1 MKRDNDMPVNGQSIG
16 IIKDKETATFVDY
29 FFESDL
35 WCKDPR
41 FQSWAMKIGECRGLF
56 RVDRETLGTE
66 LLFRMVG
73 DDAGSRFD
81 KAPSKVLKE
90 FHITG
95 SWPDRTQFA
104 SG

>member
-1 MKRDNDMPVNGQSIG
+1 MKLDDNMRVDGQSIR
-16 IIKDKETATFVDY
+16 IIKDKDTVTFVDY
-29 FFESDL
+29 FFEADF
-35 WCKDPR
+35 WCKNPR
-41 FQSWAMKIGECRGLF
+41 FQSRSMKTGECRGLF
-56 RVDRETLGTE
+56 RVDRETLGAE
-66 LLFRMVG
+66 LLLPMVG

-81 KAPSKVLKE
+81 KAASKVLKK

>member
-1 MKRDNDMPVNGQSIG
+1 MKLDDNMRVDGQSIR
-16 IIKDKETATFVDY
+16 IIKDKDAVTFVDY
-29 FFESDL
+29 FFEADF
-35 WCKDPR
+35 WCTAPR
-41 FQSWAMKIGECRGLF
+41 FQSRSMKTGESRGLF
-56 RVDRETLGTE
+56 CVDRETLGAE
-66 LLFRMVG
+66 PLLPMVG

-81 KAPSKVLKE
+81 KAASKVLKK